1 MTLPAKDDGAITGG
15 VIAADEAIDD
25 AERTEGDGVGDGVG
39 IDKLRLSGRAA
50 DVPIEWG
57 FSPGASN
64 FSLASNS
71 GGGLEVDGGR
81 ETEAG
86 DVMFNGSGLVDDK
99 LLGRRLDCGSLG
111 CARLMMRAHVAT
123 LMFIWL

>member
-1 MTLPAKDDGAITGG
+1 MTLPARDDGGTTGG
-15 VIAADEAIDD
+15 VIAADEAIVG
-25 AERTEGDGVGDGVG
+25 AERTEGDGVGDGAG

-50 DVPIEWG
+50 DVPIECG

-81 ETEAG
+81 ETEEIRE
-86 DVMFNGSGLVDDK
+86 DNLFRRMDCLNYMYHMLHIFFSTFTFVRGLRNVFK
-99 LLGRRLDCGSLG
+99 TNCS
-111 CARLMMRAHVAT
+111 M
-123 LMFIWL
+123 